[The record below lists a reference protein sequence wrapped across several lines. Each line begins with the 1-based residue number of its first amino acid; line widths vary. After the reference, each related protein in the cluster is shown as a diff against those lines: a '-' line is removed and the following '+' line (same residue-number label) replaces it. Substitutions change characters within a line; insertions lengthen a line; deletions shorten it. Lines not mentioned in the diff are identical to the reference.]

1 MSASPAHLDY
11 LSQISRQLGVTD
23 PVEEYYAPLVG
34 KWSALRDEADR
45 WRKAAKAATEVTD
58 TLTKSLGGLD
68 ASWQGKDADSFMA
81 YMQGYGLSGHDLADA
96 MNAMADALQQ
106 TADGVEHLVDQLGD
120 TLAES
125 ADTVSEALSVPVHGE
140 KRATEHLDDQH
151 EPTKQLFESVRD
163 VLEAFTKLCSGV
175 HGGDAFSKITIKH
188 PMPSGNWSYD
198 YAPPASAPPSPPSP
212 PTATAPAAA
221 AAAHAAGG
229 GGMHAGGGGG
239 AMGAGAGI
247 AHDAVQ
253 APSAGTVSGA
263 AETTSTEHYTPA
275 PAAPA
280 AAAAA
285 HAAGGGGMHAGG
297 GGGAMGAGAGIAH
310 DAVQAPSAG
319 TVSGA
324 AETTS
329 TEHYTPAPA
338 APAAAAAS
346 PGGGQAGGGMGMM
359 GGMAGGQKGQGGE
372 DQEHKSKIRLSGDL
386 RDLLGAPE
394 KTAPTV
400 IGEN

>member
-45 WRKAAKAATEVTD
+45 WRKAAKAAGEVTD

-81 YMQGYGLSGHDLADA
+81 YMQSYGLSGHDLADA
-96 MNAMADALQQ
+96 MNAMADALEQ
-106 TADGVEHLVDQLGD
+106 TANSVEHLVDQLGD

-175 HGGDAFSKITIKH
+175 HGGDAFSKITVKH
-188 PMPSGNWSYD
+188 PMPTSNWSYD
-198 YAPPASAPPSPPSP
+198 YAPPAQPQPAAATSPAAAAPAHAAASAAGAAHAAAGGGHAGGGGGASMPAAAGIAHEAVQAPGAGNVAGVAE
-212 PTATAPAAA
+212 PTAAEHFTPPPASAPAAA
-221 AAAHAAGG
+221 AAAQ
-229 GGMHAGGGGG
+229 GG
-239 AMGAGAGI
+239 AAQG
-247 AHDAVQ
+247 
-253 APSAGTVSGA
+253 S
-263 AETTSTEHYTPA
+263 
-275 PAAPA
+275 
-280 AAAAA
+280 
-285 HAAGGGGMHAGG
+285 
-297 GGGAMGAGAGIAH
+297 
-310 DAVQAPSAG
+310 
-319 TVSGA
+319 
-324 AETTS
+324 
-329 TEHYTPAPA
+329 
-338 APAAAAAS
+338 
-346 PGGGQAGGGMGMM
+346 GGMGMM

-386 RDLLGAPE
+386 RDLLGKPE

>member
-1 MSASPAHLDY
+1 VSASPAHLDY

-45 WRKAAKAATEVTD
+45 WRKAAKAAGEITD

-151 EPTKQLFESVRD
+151 EPTRQLFESVRD
-163 VLEAFTKLCSGV
+163 VLEAFTRLCSGV
-175 HGGDAFSKITIKH
+175 HGGDAFSKITVKH

-198 YAPPASAPPSPPSP
+198 YAPPASTPSAPPA
-212 PTATAPAAA
+212 ATTPAA
-221 AAAHAAGG
+221 AAAHAAVGG
-229 GGMHAGGGGG
+229 GAHAGGAGGGVHAAG

-263 AETTSTEHYTPA
+263 AEPTSTEHYNPA

-280 AAAAA
+280 AAAPG
-285 HAAGGGGMHAGG
+285 AAG
-297 GGGAMGAGAGIAH
+297 
-310 DAVQAPSAG
+310 QS
-319 TVSGA
+319 
-324 AETTS
+324 
-329 TEHYTPAPA
+329 
-338 APAAAAAS
+338 
-346 PGGGQAGGGMGMM
+346 GGGMGMM

-386 RDLLGAPE
+386 RDLLGKPE

>member
-45 WRKAAKAATEVTD
+45 WRKAAKAAGEITD

-81 YMQGYGLSGHDLADA
+81 YMQSYGLSGHDLADA
-96 MNAMADALQQ
+96 MNAMADALEQ

-163 VLEAFTKLCSGV
+163 VLEAFTKLCGGV
-175 HGGDAFSKITIKH
+175 HGGDAFSKITVKH

-198 YAPPASAPPSPPSP
+198 YAPPAATPSAPPQPPA
-212 PTATAPAAA
+212 ATAPAAA
-221 AAAHAAGG
+221 AAAHAA
-229 GGMHAGGGGG
+229 AGGGGG
-239 AMGAGAGI
+239 GGAHAGGGAVGAGAGTGI

-263 AETTSTEHYTPA
+263 AESTSAEHYTPA

-280 AAAAA
+280 AA
-285 HAAGGGGMHAGG
+285 
-297 GGGAMGAGAGIAH
+297 
-310 DAVQAPSAG
+310 S
-319 TVSGA
+319 
-324 AETTS
+324 
-329 TEHYTPAPA
+329 
-338 APAAAAAS
+338 AAS
-346 PGGGQAGGGMGMM
+346 GNGQAGGGMGMM

-400 IGEN
+400 IGENN

>member
-1 MSASPAHLDY
+1 VSASPAHLDY

-175 HGGDAFSKITIKH
+175 HGGDAFSKITVKH

-198 YAPPASAPPSPPSP
+198 YAPPASTPSAPPSP

-221 AAAHAAGG
+221 AAHAAGG
-229 GGMHAGGGGG
+229 GGVHAGGGGG

-285 HAAGGGGMHAGG
+285 
-297 GGGAMGAGAGIAH
+297 
-310 DAVQAPSAG
+310 
-319 TVSGA
+319 
-324 AETTS
+324 
-329 TEHYTPAPA
+329 
-338 APAAAAAS
+338 

-386 RDLLGAPE
+386 RDLLGTPE

>member
-1 MSASPAHLDY
+1 VSASPAHLDY

-45 WRKAAKAATEVTD
+45 WRKAAKVAGEVTD

-81 YMQGYGLSGHDLADA
+81 YMQSYGLSGHDLADA

-163 VLEAFTKLCSGV
+163 VLEAFTKLCNGV
-175 HGGDAFSKITIKH
+175 HGGDAFSKITVKH
-188 PMPSGNWSYD
+188 AMPTGNWSYD
-198 YAPPASAPPSPPSP
+198 YAPPAQPPSQPQPAA
-212 PTATAPAAA
+212 ATAPAAA
-221 AAAHAAGG
+221 AAPAAHAAT
-229 GGMHAGGGGG
+229 AGGGGG
-239 AMGAGAGI
+239 GGGGGAHAAMPSAAGI

-263 AETTSTEHYTPA
+263 VEPTSTEHFSPA

-280 AAAAA
+280 AAAAP
-285 HAAGGGGMHAGG
+285 
-297 GGGAMGAGAGIAH
+297 AGA
-310 DAVQAPSAG
+310 
-319 TVSGA
+319 
-324 AETTS
+324 
-329 TEHYTPAPA
+329 
-338 APAAAAAS
+338 
-346 PGGGQAGGGMGMM
+346 GQAGGGMGMM

>member
-1 MSASPAHLDY
+1 VSASPAHLDY

-45 WRKAAKAATEVTD
+45 WRKAAKAAGDITD

-175 HGGDAFSKITIKH
+175 HGGDAFSKITVKH

-198 YAPPASAPPSPPSP
+198 YAPPASTPAAPPSPPA
-212 PTATAPAAA
+212 ATTPAAA
-221 AAAHAAGG
+221 AAAHAAVGG
-229 GGMHAGGGGG
+229 GGGGAHAGGGGA

-253 APSAGTVSGA
+253 APTGGTVSGA

-285 HAAGGGGMHAGG
+285 
-297 GGGAMGAGAGIAH
+297 
-310 DAVQAPSAG
+310 
-319 TVSGA
+319 
-324 AETTS
+324 
-329 TEHYTPAPA
+329 
-338 APAAAAAS
+338 

>member
-1 MSASPAHLDY
+1 VSASPAHLDY

-45 WRKAAKAATEVTD
+45 WRKAAKVTGEVTD

-68 ASWQGKDADSFMA
+68 AAWQGRDADSFMA
-81 YMQGYGLSGHDLADA
+81 YMQSYGLSGHDLADA
-96 MNAMADALQQ
+96 MTAMADALQQ

-151 EPTKQLFESVRD
+151 EPTRQLFESVRD

-198 YAPPASAPPSPPSP
+198 YAPPASTPSAPPQPPA
-212 PTATAPAAA
+212 ATTPAAA
-221 AAAHAAGG
+221 AAHGAGG
-229 GGMHAGGGGG
+229 GGGGGVHAGG

-253 APSAGTVSGA
+253 APGAGTVAGA
-263 AETTSTEHYTPA
+263 AEPTAAEHY
-275 PAAPA
+275 
-280 AAAAA
+280 
-285 HAAGGGGMHAGG
+285 
-297 GGGAMGAGAGIAH
+297 
-310 DAVQAPSAG
+310 S
-319 TVSGA
+319 
-324 AETTS
+324 
-329 TEHYTPAPA
+329 PAPA

-346 PGGGQAGGGMGMM
+346 AGSGQAGGGMGMM

-386 RDLLGAPE
+386 RDLLGTPE